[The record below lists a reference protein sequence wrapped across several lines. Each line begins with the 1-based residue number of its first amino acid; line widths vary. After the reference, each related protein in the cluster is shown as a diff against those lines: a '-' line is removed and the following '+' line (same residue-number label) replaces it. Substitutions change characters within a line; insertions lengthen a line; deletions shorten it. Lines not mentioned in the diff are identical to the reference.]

1 MFGLHPWDVDRLTI
15 TELNIYLKWANEYQQ
30 SRSES

>member
-1 MFGLHPWDVDRLTI
+1 VDRLTI
-15 TELNIYLKWANEYQQ
+15 TELNIYLKWANEYQR